1 MLSAD
6 AQKAESSN
14 DLDLAISKWEE
25 VIALDAS
32 STNANSNVERLEA
45 KKIKN
50 EADKLKAEE
59 AKRKKEEKDAKAKSE
74 QEKRNRIASYLEIG
88 DNILAEKQYQKAIE
102 NYKKAENLD
111 PTNLQIKS
119 KLARANELKEDEKEM
134 IAQMEAA
141 EKQQEISILLSDAKL
156 LAIKRQYLDAKEK
169 YDDILSK
176 ESGNQRAKDGLASIQ
191 INLDQIS
198 KQEAEE
204 DTRSKARAEVLQKV
218 EVILDDGSDL
228 FAGGQYKEAIE
239 KYKEGLL
246 LDPLNNELKSS
257 IRNSL
262 QALDR
267 HEQYRIAKLH
277 NLPRPK
283 PEGFKTEAEGTGERK
298 DKTKFQN
305 ELGKAYPEGVTEE
318 NNQGKRKDITRRV
331 VVKEG
336 VGSEFFKIHHDWG
349 GIYYFL
355 DRESIDPYKWQ
366 YGTRSPDQINNP

>member
-6 AQKAESSN
+6 AQKEESSDN
-14 DLDLAISKWEE
+14 LDLAISKWEE

-32 STNANSNVERLEA
+32 STNAISNVERLEA

-119 KLARANELKEDEKEM
+119 KLARANELKEDEEEM

-141 EKQQEISILLSDAKL
+141 EKRQEINILLSDAKL

-204 DTRSKARAEVLQKV
+204 EARNKARAEVLQKV

-283 PEGFKTEAEGTGERK
+283 QEGFKTEALGTGERK

-318 NNQGKRKDITRRV
+318 KNQGKRKDITKRV

-355 DRESIDPYKWQ
+355 DGESIDPYKWQ